1 MLHHRTSEHLTAED
15 AHLTS
20 ASMSSVSS
28 HSLANS
34 SSFFKMNCSSCTVPA
49 KVTRESKRA
58 VTPPRI
64 PAKKFER
71 QRNSRGGRGGKKRR
85 RKITLSYEFI
95 HLIVLQKKKLR
106 YFFCLRF
113 FFVSPLSNVCPSFL
127 LRPRR
132 KGSFLGK
139 HCSCYIL
146 CFLFVALRSQH
157 RSSLTVG

>member
-1 MLHHRTSEHLTAED
+1 MLHHRTSEHLTTED

-64 PAKKFER
+64 PAKKVWEVEEQ
-71 QRNSRGGRGGKKRR
+71 QRRKRR
-85 RKITLSYEFI
+85 KKEEEENNL
-95 HLIVLQKKKLR
+95 VLWIYSSHRPAKKKKLR

-113 FFVSPLSNVCPSFL
+113 FLSHLYQMYARASCLVHAEKAVFL
-127 LRPRR
+127 VNTA
-132 KGSFLGK
+132 
-139 HCSCYIL
+139 
-146 CFLFVALRSQH
+146 VATFCVF
-157 RSSLTVG
+157 SL